1 MKRSKRFNDAV
12 KELDL
17 TKVYSLKDAVNVLK
31 KVSPAKFDETFE
43 VALSMGVDPK
53 KADQQVRSSIL
64 LPHGTGKDV
73 KVLVFAKGDK
83 AKEATEAGADF
94 VGGEDLAEK
103 IKEGWTGFNQVIA
116 TPDMMRV
123 VGRLGK
129 ILGPRGLMPAPK
141 AGTVTTDV
149 TRTVKEVKAGRVE
162 FKVDKSSNI
171 HSIFGKMSFSSEN
184 LINNFKTLLEA
195 IIKSKPAAMKG
206 VYIKSISI
214 STSMGPGLKLESN
227 MMH

>member
-1 MKRSKRFNDAV
+1 MKRSKRFKDSV
-12 KELDL
+12 KDLDL
-17 TKVYSLKDAVNVLK
+17 SKVYSVEEAVEVLK

-43 VALSMGVDPK
+43 VALNMGVDPR
-53 KADQQVRSSIL
+53 KADQQVRGSNL

-83 AKEATEAGADF
+83 AKEAEEAGADF
-94 VGGEDLAEK
+94 VGGDDLAEK
-103 IKEGWTGFNQVIA
+103 IKEGWTGFHQVIA

-149 TRTVKEVKAGRVE
+149 AKTVKEVKSGRVE
-162 FKVDKSSNI
+162 YKVDKSSNI
-171 HSIFGKMSFSSEN
+171 HSIFGKLSFTNKQLVEN
-184 LINNFKTLLEA
+184 FRSLLDA
-195 IIKSKPAAMKG
+195 IIKSKPATMKG
-206 VYIKSISI
+206 SYIKSISI

-227 MMH
+227 VMP

>member
-1 MKRSKRFNDAV
+1 MKRSKRFSDAV
-12 KELDL
+12 KDLDL
-17 TKVYSLKDAVNVLK
+17 SKVYSLKEAVDILK

-43 VALSMGVDPK
+43 VALNMGVDPK
-53 KADQQVRSSIL
+53 KADQQVRSSVL
-64 LPHGTGKDV
+64 LPHGTGKDI

-94 VGGEDLAEK
+94 VGGDDLAEK

-149 TRTVKEVKAGRVE
+149 EKTVKEVKAGRVE

-171 HSIFGKMSFSSEN
+171 HSIFGKMSFSSEH
-184 LINNFKTLLEA
+184 LVNNFKTLLDA

-206 VYIKSISI
+206 AYIKSISI

>member
-1 MKRSKRFNDAV
+1 MKQSKRYKDAV
-12 KELDL
+12 KDLDL
-17 TKVYSLKDAVNVLK
+17 TKIYSLSEGVELLK
-31 KVSPAKFDETFE
+31 KVSPVKFDETFE
-43 VALSMGVDPK
+43 VALKMGVDPR

-73 KVLVFAKGDK
+73 KVLVFAKGEK
-83 AKEATEAGADF
+83 AKEAEEAGADY
-94 VGGEDLAEK
+94 VGGDELAEK
-103 IKEGWTGFNQVIA
+103 IKEGWSDFNQVIA

-141 AGTVTTDV
+141 AGTVTTEV
-149 TRTVKEVKAGRVE
+149 ARTVKEVKAGRVE

-171 HSIFGKMSFSSEN
+171 HSIFGKMSFTSEH
-184 LINNFKTLLEA
+184 LVNNFKALLDA
-195 IIKSKPAAMKG
+195 ILKSKPAAMKG

-214 STSMGPGLKLESN
+214 STTMGPGLKLECN
-227 MMH
+227 AMQ

>member
-12 KELDL
+12 KDIDL
-17 TKVYSLKDAVNVLK
+17 AKVYSIDEAVKVLK
-31 KVSPAKFDETFE
+31 AVSPAKFDETFE
-43 VALSMGVDPK
+43 LALKMGVDPR
-53 KADQQVRSSIL
+53 KADQQVRGSNL
-64 LPHGTGKDV
+64 LPNGTGKDV

-83 AKEATEAGADF
+83 AKEALEAGADF
-94 VGGEDLAEK
+94 VGGDELAEK

-123 VGRLGK
+123 VGRLGR

-141 AGTVTTDV
+141 AGTVTTEV
-149 TRTVKEVKAGRVE
+149 AKTVKEVKSGRVE

-171 HSIFGKMSFSSEN
+171 HTIFGKISFSVEH
-184 LINNFKTLLEA
+184 LVENFKSLLDA

-206 VYIKSISI
+206 AYIKSISI
-214 STSMGPGLKLESN
+214 STSMGPGLKLESSTVQ
-227 MMH
+227 

>member
-1 MKRSKRFNDAV
+1 MKRSKRFSDGV
-12 KELDL
+12 KDLDL
-17 TKVYSLKDAVNVLK
+17 TKVYSIDEAVEVLK
-31 KVSPAKFDETFE
+31 GVSPAKFDETFE
-43 VALSMGVDPK
+43 VALNMGVDPR
-53 KADQQVRSSIL
+53 KADQQVRGSNL

-83 AKEATEAGADF
+83 AKEAEEAGADF
-94 VGGEDLAEK
+94 VGGDDLAEK

-149 TRTVKEVKAGRVE
+149 AKTVKEVKSGRVE
-162 FKVDKSSNI
+162 FKVDKSANI
-171 HSIFGKMSFSSEN
+171 HSIFGKISFTKEQ
-184 LINNFKTLLEA
+184 LVENFKSLLEA
-195 IIKSKPAAMKG
+195 IMKNKPATMKG
-206 VYIKSISI
+206 AYIKSISI
-214 STSMGPGLKLESN
+214 STSMGPGLKLESSIL
-227 MMH
+227 H